1 MWGTG
6 LFLPCFRPVRFCE
19 VFLRRG
25 RCGRLCLSDVGG
37 VYRLLGRMPCRA
49 ESCSQGGG
57 TTFPRRGNDVPKAW
71 ESCSQ
76 GLGMLFLASGSRATC
91 VRMTAARHRRH
102 GRGLGRGREGLRIAW
117 NEKEEACRACGMSPL
132 VSRRVWRRVIALR
145 RTSDPR
151 LAVVWVLGGRC
162 LVSSGARIS
171 SLPPG
176 GTCIRRTTCRS

>member
-1 MWGTG
+1 MWAGCIACLAG
-6 LFLPCFRPVRFCE
+6 CHVGQSLVPKAGE
-19 VFLRRG
+19 RR
-25 RCGRLCLSDVGG
+25 
-37 VYRLLGRMPCRA
+37 
-49 ESCSQGGG
+49 SQGVGMM
-57 TTFPRRGNDVPKAW
+57 FPRRGNHVPKAW